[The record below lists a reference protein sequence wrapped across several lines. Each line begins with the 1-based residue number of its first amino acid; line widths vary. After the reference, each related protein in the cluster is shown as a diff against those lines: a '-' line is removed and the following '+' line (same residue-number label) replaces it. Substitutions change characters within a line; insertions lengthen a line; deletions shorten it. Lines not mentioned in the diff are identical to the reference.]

1 MRKRL
6 QPPLC
11 RGDQKHN
18 IRYTYEPFEYFLL
31 HFRIPGSREELE
43 LKVAEANKKV
53 FTQPLLHI
61 LDILEFAI
69 ILNRWR
75 H

>member
-18 IRYTYEPFEYFLL
+18 IRYMNHLKTFFLL
-31 HFRIPGSREELE
+31 YFRIPGSREELE

-53 FTQPLLHI
+53 FTQPLLDI

>member
-1 MRKRL
+1 MHKRL
-6 QPPLC
+6 QPPLR

-18 IRYTYEPFEYFLL
+18 IRFDRLKTFFLL
-31 HFRIPGSREELE
+31 YFRIPGSREELE

>member
-11 RGDQKHN
+11 RGDHEHN
-18 IRYTYEPFEYFLL
+18 IRCMDRVNTFFLF

-53 FTQPLLHI
+53 F
-61 LDILEFAI
+61 A
-69 ILNRWR
+69 
-75 H
+75 

>member
-1 MRKRL
+1 MHKRL
-6 QPPLC
+6 QPPLR

-18 IRYTYEPFEYFLL
+18 IRYMNRFKTFFLL
-31 HFRIPGSREELE
+31 YFRIPGSREELE

-61 LDILEFAI
+61 LVILESTI
-69 ILNRWR
+69 TLNRWR